1 LALIKNLNMK
11 SLKIFLASF
20 GIFYVIGVFLS
31 GCFNPMDWVNIGKVA
46 YLLFSLTT
54 YSEASKDFK

>member
-1 LALIKNLNMK
+1 MK